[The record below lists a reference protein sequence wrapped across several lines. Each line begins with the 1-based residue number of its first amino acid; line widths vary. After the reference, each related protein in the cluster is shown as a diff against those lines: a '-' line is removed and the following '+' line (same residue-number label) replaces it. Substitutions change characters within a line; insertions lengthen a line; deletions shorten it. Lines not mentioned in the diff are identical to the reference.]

1 MKSKG
6 NLFKR
11 VVSATIACS
20 MVIMGSI
27 VSNSIN
33 PTVYAASTNL
43 IKNSTFDSGISGWNT
58 YSASGGSA
66 TIAKEDG
73 KLALKVNS
81 VGSLN
86 YSVQV
91 YYDIIPLYENGI
103 YHLKYDISSSVNRKV
118 EGMIQQNGG
127 TYQAYTWQGL
137 ELTQEPQTVD
147 YTFTMEAENDIMSR
161 LVFNCGDQGTTLP
174 AHTIYLDNVVLE
186 LIDDSKITYPVT
198 ENDMQSILINQVG
211 YKPESE
217 KIAVFRN
224 ITNESKFSVINADT
238 GEVAYT
244 GSLYGEKQ
252 NPSAEETNFFGDFS
266 EVTKTGNYY
275 ISCGNLEDSYAFNI
289 SENVYKNLIDDAVR
303 MMYLQRCGVA
313 IEDSEF
319 GHTAC
324 HTSKA
329 IVYGTN
335 ATIDVSGGWHDAGD
349 YGRYVV
355 PVAKTIADLLYAYD
369 ANPEVFGD
377 DINIPESGNGIPDI
391 LDETRY
397 GLTWLLKMQADSGGV
412 YHKLTCENFPGYIM
426 PEDEVGQLIVTPIS
440 TTATADFC
448 ASMAMAYEFYYDID
462 KNFAET
468 CLAAAEKAWSF
479 LESNPNFI
487 FSNPKDISTGEYGDM
502 SDLDERYWA
511 AAQMYRATGE
521 AKYLQAFEKITTRTG
536 LDWSTVG
543 DYGNIAFLTMD
554 NVDKSSAVY
563 SKIKSTITAQAS
575 TFNSVTT
582 NSSYGVAV
590 SKFNWGSNM
599 TVANAGVI
607 LGLADEFNNG
617 GDYMN
622 SAESNLNYL
631 LGRNPVAT
639 CFVTGYGTLSP
650 ENPHHR
656 PSMAKGKTMIG
667 MLVGGVN
674 SNLEDSAAEA
684 YLANAP
690 SAKCYVDHAE
700 SYSTN
705 EVTTYWNSPFIYL
718 LALIEAESGED
729 ALVKGD
735 INQNG
740 IVDAEDVLMLKKYL
754 LGANTLT
761 PEQAKYADINEDGKI
776 NSFDLAKLKKISF

>member
-1 MKSKG
+1 
-6 NLFKR
+6 
-11 VVSATIACS
+11 
-20 MVIMGSI
+20 
-27 VSNSIN
+27 
-33 PTVYAASTNL
+33 
-43 IKNSTFDSGISGWNT
+43 
-58 YSASGGSA
+58 
-66 TIAKEDG
+66 
-73 KLALKVNS
+73 
-81 VGSLN
+81 
-86 YSVQV
+86 
-91 YYDIIPLYENGI
+91 
-103 YHLKYDISSSVNRKV
+103 
-118 EGMIQQNGG
+118 
-127 TYQAYTWQGL
+127 
-137 ELTQEPQTVD
+137 
-147 YTFTMEAENDIMSR
+147 
-161 LVFNCGDQGTTLP
+161 
-174 AHTIYLDNVVLE
+174 
-186 LIDDSKITYPVT
+186 
-198 ENDMQSILINQVG
+198 
-211 YKPESE
+211 
-217 KIAVFRN
+217 
-224 ITNESKFSVINADT
+224 
-238 GEVAYT
+238 
-244 GSLYGEKQ
+244 
-252 NPSAEETNFFGDFS
+252 
-266 EVTKTGNYY
+266 
-275 ISCGNLEDSYAFNI
+275 
-289 SENVYKNLIDDAVR
+289 
-303 MMYLQRCGVA
+303 
-313 IEDSEF
+313 
-319 GHTAC
+319 
-324 HTSKA
+324 
-329 IVYGTN
+329 
-335 ATIDVSGGWHDAGD
+335 
-349 YGRYVV
+349 
-355 PVAKTIADLLYAYD
+355 DLLYAYD

-377 DINIPESGNGIPDI
+377 DINIPESGNGIPDV

-521 AKYLQAFEKITTRTG
+521 TKYLQAFEKIATRTG

-582 NSSYGVAV
+582 NSSYGVAI

-674 SNLEDSAAEA
+674 SSLEDSAAEA

-776 NSFDLAKLKKISF
+776 NSFDLVQIKK

>member
-6 NLFKR
+6 NLFKK

-27 VSNSIN
+27 VSNNIE

-43 IKNSTFDSGISGWNT
+43 IKNSTFDSGTSGWNT

-66 TIAKEDG
+66 TLAREDG

-81 VGSLN
+81 LGSLN

-161 LVFNCGDQGTTLP
+161 LVFNCGDQGTDLP

-252 NPSAEETNFFGDFS
+252 NPSADETNFFGDFS

-319 GHTAC
+319 GHPAC

-329 IVYGTN
+329 KVYGTN
-335 ATIDVSGGWHDAGD
+335 ATIDVNGGWHDAGD

-426 PEDEVGQLIVTPIS
+426 PENEVDQLIVTPIS

-479 LESNPNFI
+479 LESNPSFI
-487 FSNPKDISTGEYGDM
+487 FSNPKDITTGEYGDK

-521 AKYLQAFEKITTRTG
+521 TKYLQAFEKITTRTG

-554 NVDKSSAVY
+554 NVDKSSALY
-563 SKIKSTITAQAS
+563 TKIKSAVTAQAS
-575 TFNSVTT
+575 TFNTVTT
-582 NSSYGVAV
+582 NSAYGVAI

-607 LGLADEFNNG
+607 LGLADEFGNG

-631 LGRNPVAT
+631 LGKNPLAT

-650 ENPHHR
+650 KSPHHR
-656 PSMAKGKTMIG
+656 PSMAKGQAMKG

-684 YLANAP
+684 YLTNSP
-690 SAKCYVDHAE
+690 SAKRYVDHAE

-740 IVDAEDVLMLKKYL
+740 IVDAEDVLLLKKYL

-761 PEQAKYADINEDGKI
+761 PEQAIYADINEDGKI
-776 NSFDLAKLKKISF
+776 NSFDLAQLKKYSF